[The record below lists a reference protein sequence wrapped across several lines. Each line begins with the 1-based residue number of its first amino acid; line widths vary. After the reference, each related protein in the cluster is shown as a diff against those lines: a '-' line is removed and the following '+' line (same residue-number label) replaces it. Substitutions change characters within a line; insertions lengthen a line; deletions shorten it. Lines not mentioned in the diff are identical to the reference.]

1 MMENYFT
8 ESGEATFFQLSASK
22 FISENHFTESA
33 ENHFSLKKLFGRT
46 PAGFSRE
53 STLGALPNGAYH
65 LCSSIGIKSSINKFN
80 ACN

>member
-33 ENHFSLKKLFGRT
+33 ENHFSLKNCLVELLLD
-46 PAGFSRE
+46 SVDNQ
-53 STLGALPNGAYH
+53 L
-65 LCSSIGIKSSINKFN
+65 
-80 ACN
+80 